1 VQPGNR
7 YFPLRLGTRVFPQLR
22 GVFVFLGDF
31 PYSYYT
37 LYIVD
42 LYMTK
47 LYEEVSQIML
57 ISEASVL
64 SRLGVT

>member
-1 VQPGNR
+1 MAHVHIGARRPWLAGAHPAPTR
-7 YFPLRLGTRVFPQLR
+7 YS
-22 GVFVFLGDF
+22 DAKK
-31 PYSYYT
+31 YT

-42 LYMTK
+42 LHMTK

-64 SRLGVT
+64 SRLGRLE